1 LTIFGALVAMADT
14 HSCVAH
20 ANLVLLW
27 LLLFCF
33 CFWLWP
39 VVAQQPQQPQEGA
52 VIEGTIA
59 FSTFARPHFGFNVYT
74 VALPSDV
81 LSLQNNSSSSSLQET
96 RVTYGESVSYNAQLV
111 SSSLV
116 SATVLNTLAAHGFRN
131 LLKEEKKEN
140 EDAQLLVYVSE
151 EEGSPHV
158 YIDIPLGGGRGA
170 GGEGSRIAAS
180 QVDNNQGIR
189 RTIKEEE
196 TAMPPPFKLRTLR
209 SGPSAFLNDRPPL
222 TGDVIVY
229 VSTEEPANRPRQSWN
244 GIYST
249 SFSTLVTTR
258 LSPHGVSDF
267 SPSVSPSGKACIHDT

>member
-14 HSCVAH
+14 HSCVVH

-39 VVAQQPQQPQEGA
+39 VAAQQPQEGA

-59 FSTFARPHFGFNVYT
+59 FCTFARPHFGFNVYT

-81 LSLQNNSSSSSLQET
+81 FSLQNNSRSSSLQET

-140 EDAQLLVYVSE
+140 ADAQLLVYVSE
-151 EEGSPHV
+151 EEGSPQV

-180 QVDNNQGIR
+180 QGSFIQFF
-189 RTIKEEE
+189 
-196 TAMPPPFKLRTLR
+196 ATL
-209 SGPSAFLNDRPPL
+209 
-222 TGDVIVY
+222 
-229 VSTEEPANRPRQSWN
+229 
-244 GIYST
+244 
-249 SFSTLVTTR
+249 
-258 LSPHGVSDF
+258 
-267 SPSVSPSGKACIHDT
+267 